1 MIKNLLTAAAVAL
14 LASGSAFAQQ
24 ETETVKFADVADTW
38 LRSSSENE
46 TSRGTADKLEFRKE
60 AITEGE
66 GEEKKIVGYHD
77 YVGLLGFEY
86 NLPAGMKVSKATL
99 YFVTERFKGSKMT
112 LQGYANDFAENTSW
126 KLEAS
131 HIAAAL
137 ATEPLY
143 VGDLAGQWNKA
154 VFDNGLSEDKR
165 MLEAWTNTID
175 VTEYVKT
182 VRGTRV
188 NFIFSQQ
195 DIENGAVTNQNCI
208 YSKENTGLSNSNYP
222 EFVAD
227 AADLVPY
234 LEVVFVEDANQ
245 SEEVLGTIADTQIR
259 KNNTANYGAN
269 GNMEIKTT
277 ANGDEFYGLLEFKL
291 PSEVLDQTQYTL
303 NSAMLRLVCCQNKGS
318 RPMNLFVYG
327 NSVVE
332 NTTFAAE
339 EEYVRAALASD
350 PIASFEAK
358 GQGTKAMGDGGIT
371 EAYSTAE
378 AWTSYI
384 DLTDYINSLG
394 VARSVASNNVVLLLA
409 KDGEH
414 NDAMRFATKEATDI
428 TSGNGYTFPAADL
441 YPQLTVNYSKK
452 TSTGIEEITIVEDEN
467 APVEYYNLSGMRVS
481 GDNLTPGVYVKRQG
495 AKAVKVYVK

>member
-1 MIKNLLTAAAVAL
+1 MIKNLLTAAAFAL
-14 LASGSAFAQQ
+14 LATGSAFAQQ
-24 ETETVKFADVADTW
+24 EATVVKFADVADTW

-60 AITEGE
+60 AIYEGE
-66 GEEKKIVGYHD
+66 GDEKQLIGYHD

-99 YFVTERFKGSKMT
+99 YFVTERFKGSKVT
-112 LQGYANDFAENTSW
+112 IQGYANDFAENASW
-126 KLEAS
+126 KQEAGN
-131 HIAAAL
+131 IEAAF

-154 VFDNGLSEDKR
+154 AFDNGLTEDKR
-165 MLEAWTNTID
+165 NLAAWSNAID

-195 DIENGAVTNQNCI
+195 DVDNAAVTNQNCI
-208 YSKENTGLSNSNYP
+208 YSKENNGLSNTNYP
-222 EFVAD
+222 EFVAS
-227 AADLVPY
+227 AEDLVPY

-245 SEEVLGTIADTQIR
+245 SEEVLGAIADTQIR
-259 KNNTANYGAN
+259 KNNTTNYGGN

-277 ANGDEFYGLLEFKL
+277 ADGQEFYGLLEFKL
-291 PSEVLDQTQYTL
+291 PSEVLDQTNYTL
-303 NSAMLRLVCCQNKGS
+303 NSAVLRLVCCQNKGS

-332 NTTFAAE
+332 NTTFADEQAHVTE
-339 EEYVRAALASD
+339 ALASE
-350 PIASFEAK
+350 PVASFEAK
-358 GQGTKAMGDGGIT
+358 GQGTKAMGDDGIT

-394 VARSVASNNVVLLLA
+394 AARSVTSGNVAFLLA
-409 KDGEH
+409 KEGEH

-428 TSGNGYTFPAADL
+428 TSRNGYTFPAADL

-452 TSTGIEEITIVEDEN
+452 TSTGIEEITVVEDEN